1 MRHRYLLYLLAFVF
15 IACKKEPA
23 PVSDPLAAIT
33 QTDQAYGSSP
43 AQKMD
48 LYLPS
53 GRSSANTP
61 VLILIHG
68 GAWFGGDKSDFGSFI
83 DSLKKRLPAYAI
95 FNINYRLSSYPNNL
109 FPTQEMDVKSAVEY
123 IYSKRN
129 DYQISDRW
137 VMMGVSAG
145 AHLALLHGYKNTVPV
160 KVKAIVDFFGPTD
173 LNDLYNNP
181 GSVPQFTIERI
192 IGATP
197 TSNPTLYQQS
207 SPVNWVSATVSPTI
221 LLQGGNDPLVHPQRQ
236 AAALRDRL
244 IAAGVP
250 TQWVFYPDKGHG
262 DDWDSNTYF
271 DAFNQISSF
280 LQTHNP

>member
-1 MRHRYLLYLLAFVF
+1 MQYRYLLYFLAFFLV
-15 IACKKEPA
+15 ACNKETA
-23 PVSDPLAAIT
+23 TGTDPLAAT
-33 QTDQAYGSSP
+33 TLTDQAYGTSA

-48 LYLPS
+48 LYLPA
-53 GRSSANTP
+53 GRSSSRTP
-61 VLILIHG
+61 ALVLIHG
-68 GAWFGGDKSDFGSFI
+68 GAWFSGDKSDFGSFI
-83 DSLKKRLPAYAI
+83 DSLKKRLPAYAL
-95 FNINYRLSSYPNNL
+95 FNINYRLSSFPDNL
-109 FPTQEMDVKSAVEY
+109 FPTQENDVKSAIEY

-129 DYQISDRW
+129 DYQISDQF
-137 VMMGVSAG
+137 VLMGVSAG
-145 AHLALLHGYKNTVPV
+145 AHLALLHGYKNATPV
-160 KVKAIVDFFGPTD
+160 KIKAIVDFFGPTD

-181 GSVPQFTIERI
+181 GSVPQFSIERI

-197 TSNPTLYQQS
+197 VSNPTLYQQS
-207 SPVNWVSATVSPTI
+207 SPINFVAATVPPTI

-262 DDWDSNTYF
+262 EDWTSDTYF
-271 DAFNQISSF
+271 DAFNQISAF